1 MLNTLISF
9 IEDKGVRATPVRI
22 LTLEQFYKDAN
33 AKSLVELQI
42 LLDTVDKATIYR
54 TLKTFE
60 KHGIL
65 HAIDTDGDAVK
76 YALCS
81 PLCRAEEH
89 RHTHPHFVCEKCGIT
104 HCLDKTRVSL
114 DNLPSDHS
122 IDNIAVIVKGLC
134 PSCKTGGR

>member
-1 MLNTLISF
+1 MLNTLISC

-22 LTLEQFYKDAN
+22 LTLEQFCKDSN
-33 AKSLVELQI
+33 AKSLSELQI

-65 HAIDTDGDAVK
+65 HAIDTNGDAVK

-81 PLCRAEEH
+81 PFCLAEEH
-89 RHTHPHFVCEKCGIT
+89 THTHPHFVCEKCDAT
-104 HCLDKTRVSL
+104 HCLDKTKISL
-114 DNLPSDHS
+114 HNFPSDHTFES
-122 IDNIAVIVKGLC
+122 MAVIIKGLC
-134 PSCKTGGR
+134 PSCKPSR